1 MKRVGIVGGGA
12 SGMMAAITAAKN
24 GAEVTLFEKN
34 DRVGKKILVTG
45 NGRCNFSNL
54 SLSEDYYYTDDDGF
68 LKKAL
73 EKFTNNDLIF
83 FFTELGLLIKEKNG
97 YLYPACEQASAVL
110 DVLRLALSKRKVNLI
125 TESEIVSV
133 TKAGEVFKVKD
144 YSGKVY
150 EFDSVILS
158 AGGLSGLSKNDKPN
172 GFDLCKDLGLETTNL
187 YPALTKLY
195 CEGLN
200 FKAVSGVRSEC
211 ILFLFVDEELVMKQM
226 GEVLFTDNGLSGIV
240 SMQVSHYAA
249 ECLDAG
255 RNVRVVLDLL
265 PGFEEESLK
274 GFIVPKLLL
283 NDELTCE
290 EFFTGLLNKKLNT
303 ELIKLNGLKPS
314 AKIGE
319 YSKEEVLKAVLSAKE
334 LILKVTGTGDYSDSQ
349 VTGGGVVTSELSEYM
364 ESKHTPGLFVTGEL
378 VNVDGICGGY
388 NLQWAFTS
396 GYLAG
401 VKSAKE
407 E

>member
-1 MKRVGIVGGGA
+1 
-12 SGMMAAITAAKN
+12 
-24 GAEVTLFEKN
+24 
-34 DRVGKKILVTG
+34 
-45 NGRCNFSNL
+45 
-54 SLSEDYYYTDDDGF
+54 
-68 LKKAL
+68 
-73 EKFTNNDLIF
+73 
-83 FFTELGLLIKEKNG
+83 
-97 YLYPACEQASAVL
+97 
-110 DVLRLALSKRKVNLI
+110 
-125 TESEIVSV
+125 
-133 TKAGEVFKVKD
+133 
-144 YSGKVY
+144 
-150 EFDSVILS
+150 
-158 AGGLSGLSKNDKPN
+158 
-172 GFDLCKDLGLETTNL
+172 
-187 YPALTKLY
+187 
-195 CEGLN
+195 
-200 FKAVSGVRSEC
+200 
-211 ILFLFVDEELVMKQM
+211 VDEELVMKQM

-274 GFIVPKLLL
+274 GFIIPKLLL

-388 NLQWAFTS
+388 NLQWAWSS
-396 GYLAG
+396 GALAG
-401 VKSAKE
+401 RLGR
-407 E
+407 